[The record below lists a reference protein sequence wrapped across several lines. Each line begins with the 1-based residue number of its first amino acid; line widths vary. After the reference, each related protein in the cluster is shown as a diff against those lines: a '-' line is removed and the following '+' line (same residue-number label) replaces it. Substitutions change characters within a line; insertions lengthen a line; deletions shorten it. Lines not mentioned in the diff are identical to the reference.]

1 MAKEKLGIMD
11 LLTFAK
17 AGYTPSDVK
26 EIMAMQQ
33 NQPDDSGEGSGEKK
47 AEEAG
52 ENNAKG
58 AESANLQN
66 AGNSNDNSK
75 DNQNDEGQ
83 PDYKQMFEEQKRQIE
98 ELQEKLQKAQS
109 LNTKQNV
116 APSAPQL
123 TGQELVNNIFKEV
136 IF

>member
-1 MAKEKLGIMD
+1 MAKEKLGLID

-26 EIMAMQQ
+26 EILAMQ
-33 NQPDDSGEGSGEKK
+33 N
-47 AEEAG
+47 EETQV
-52 ENNAKG
+52 
-58 AESANLQN
+58 AESNVN
-66 AGNSNDNSK
+66 ATPEENVQK
-75 DNQNDEGQ
+75 DETKTPAETQETAAPVLTSDE
-83 PDYKQMFEEQKRQIE
+83 PDYKQMFEEQKKQIE
-98 ELQEKLQKAQS
+98 ELQANLQKAQS
-109 LNTKQNV
+109 LNTTQNV

>member
-1 MAKEKLGIMD
+1 MAKEKLGLID

-26 EIMAMQQ
+26 EILAMQ
-33 NQPDDSGEGSGEKK
+33 N
-47 AEEAG
+47 EETQV
-52 ENNAKG
+52 
-58 AESANLQN
+58 AESNVN
-66 AGNSNDNSK
+66 ATPEENVQK
-75 DNQNDEGQ
+75 DETKTPAETQETVTPVLPSDA
-83 PDYKQMFEEQKRQIE
+83 PDYKQMFEEQKKQIE
-98 ELQEKLQKAQS
+98 ELQANLQKAQS
-109 LNTKQNV
+109 LNTTQNV

>member
-11 LLTFAK
+11 LLAFAK

-26 EIMAMQQ
+26 EILAMQ
-33 NQPDDSGEGSGEKK
+33 N
-47 AEEAG
+47 EETQV
-52 ENNAKG
+52 
-58 AESANLQN
+58 AESNVNVTPEENVQ
-66 AGNSNDNSK
+66 K
-75 DNQNDEGQ
+75 DETKTPAEAQETATPVSTSDA
-83 PDYKQMFEEQKRQIE
+83 PDYKQMFEEQKKQIE
-98 ELQEKLQKAQS
+98 ELQANLQKAQS
-109 LNTKQNV
+109 LNTTQNV

>member
-11 LLTFAK
+11 LLAFAK

-26 EIMAMQQ
+26 EILAMQ
-33 NQPDDSGEGSGEKK
+33 N
-47 AEEAG
+47 EETQV
-52 ENNAKG
+52 
-58 AESANLQN
+58 AESNVN
-66 AGNSNDNSK
+66 ATPEENVQK
-75 DNQNDEGQ
+75 DETKTPAETQETAASVLPSDV
-83 PDYKQMFEEQKRQIE
+83 PDYKQMFEEQKKQIE
-98 ELQEKLQKAQS
+98 ELQANLQKAQS
-109 LNTKQNV
+109 LNTTQNV

>member
-11 LLTFAK
+11 LLAFAK

-26 EIMAMQQ
+26 EILAMQT
-33 NQPDDSGEGSGEKK
+33 EETGS
-47 AEEAG
+47 
-52 ENNAKG
+52 
-58 AESANLQN
+58 AESNVN
-66 AGNSNDNSK
+66 ATPEENVQK
-75 DNQNDEGQ
+75 DETIKPAETQETAAPVSTSDA
-83 PDYKQMFEEQKRQIE
+83 PDYKQMFEDQKKQIE
-98 ELQEKLQKAQS
+98 ELQANLQKAQS
-109 LNTKQNV
+109 LNTTQNV